1 MGLKRAGREGV
12 RQAEAHSREGPVE
25 TSEAILKGAGAL
37 LSMVQMACSLVS
49 SFMF

>member
-1 MGLKRAGREGV
+1 MVLKRAGHEGV
-12 RQAEAHSREGPVE
+12 RQAEAHSREGPLV

-37 LSMVQMACSLVS
+37 LSIVQMACSLVS